1 LQWFLPAVFGIPLEL
16 IIVAV
21 AIILIAVFAVYRRG
35 KRAPARKAPTA
46 VAAPVKVEKAAAP
59 PAEKLD
65 EDLVRLKVEKTAT
78 ESALKSLEDAVKE
91 GAITKETFEKHKA
104 TYTERLRKIDT
115 ELSKRPKT
123 DVTQLETEVERVRS
137 SYLEKLKDLSKKAAV
152 TRPVAVTAPK
162 VAAAPPKIAA
172 APAAPPKVA
181 APKAPAP
188 SVKLPEVPVTPKE
201 EQFEL
206 TPPPARVT
214 PSFPRAPEPS
224 PQPAVSAAPSV
235 APGGQATIA
244 DLRREMMDEL
254 NRLKRLIGRAET

>member
-1 LQWFLPAVFGIPLEL
+1 MAWLLPDVFGIPLEL
-16 IIVAV
+16 IIVVVAAIFIAV
-21 AIILIAVFAVYRRG
+21 AIVYRRG
-35 KRAPARKAPTA
+35 KRAPARRAPTP
-46 VAAPVKVEKAAAP
+46 VAAPLKVEKAAPA

-123 DVTQLETEVERVRS
+123 DVTKLESEVERVRK
-137 SYLEKLKDLSKKAAV
+137 SYLDKLKDLSKKAVVAKPAATV
-152 TRPVAVTAPK
+152 APKAPARVAPAPVAPAKVT
-162 VAAAPPKIAA
+162 PPR
-172 APAAPPKVA
+172 
-181 APKAPAP
+181 APAP
-188 SVKLPEVPVTPKE
+188 SVKLPEMPTAPRE

-214 PSFPRAPEPS
+214 PSFPRGLEDSAKS
-224 PQPAVSAAPSV
+224 TVSAAPSV

-254 NRLKRLIGRAET
+254 NRLKRLIGRAEA